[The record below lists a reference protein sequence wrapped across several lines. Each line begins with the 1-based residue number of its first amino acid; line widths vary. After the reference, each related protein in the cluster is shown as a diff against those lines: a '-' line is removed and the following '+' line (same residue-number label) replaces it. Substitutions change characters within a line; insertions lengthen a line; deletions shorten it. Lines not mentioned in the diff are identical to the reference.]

1 MYKASPA
8 SKVEEAAMFDQ
19 EEPRPRPKRLAV
31 PAFDSW
37 GVAELNL
44 YIDELRAET
53 DRAEAEIARKQG
65 HRNAAAAFFKT
76 G

>member
-1 MYKASPA
+1 
-8 SKVEEAAMFDQ
+8 MFD
-19 EEPRPRPKRLAV
+19 EEETRPAPKRLAA

-44 YIDELRAET
+44 YIDELRAEIG
-53 DRAEAEIARKQG
+53 RAEAEIARKRG
-65 HRNAAAAFFKT
+65 HRNAAAAFFKN